1 MLIAWTTVATR
12 ADADRIAADVIARNL
27 AACVQ
32 IDGPI
37 VSHYRWEGKVARE
50 EEFRLSFKVLERHA
64 TALEQH
70 VLAIHP
76 YATPEWITVRAE
88 RVGEKYLSW
97 AEANSHT
104 PPL

>member
-12 ADADRIAADVIARNL
+12 TDADRLAADAVARNL

-37 VSHYRWEGKVARE
+37 ISHYRWEGKIAQE
-50 EEFRLSFKVLERHA
+50 QEFRLSFKVLERHA
-64 TALEQH
+64 AALEKL
-70 VLAIHP
+70 VLATHP
-76 YATPEWITVRAE
+76 YATPEWIVVRAE